1 MIVSYFVSQKFFR
14 GLYQE
19 IARWKALTNYK
30 TNIFSNAFFLYA
42 FRGLSTTTCFH
53 SPARELNKPLK
64 QWTLI
69 VNPFS
74 TVRVQLPCN
83 VSVRPLDLHAFP
95 EADRA
100 FITVHGTSA
109 DQGLKLD
116 NFHVKYY
123 EQKRELL
130 ILSEKVNSNVS
141 VEVTA
146 PIKSD
151 LHITTFGAGNVKIQK
166 MECDNCRVLTE
177 RGNSL
182 LQSIKGHNVFV
193 QSKGGNVI
201 CLGTIHGNVDI
212 TTSGKSSVEIDKV
225 QGNSMNISTEH
236 GPLKAKYIYA
246 QSTSLHSV
254 SAKIELGNVHGN
266 ATVQSETGNIVID
279 GSDGYLKAFTHQ
291 GDIDAYISLFGTA
304 ELRSHGGAISVR
316 VPASMKTELHL
327 SGAAVEVSPEIVLHE
342 AEHNSA
348 ADYTT
353 VTGLMNGKADGKNWI
368 KAQAVRGVVSL
379 KTQSWFE
386 SLKIGKA

>member
-1 MIVSYFVSQKFFR
+1 MTWPDPDPDPNFD
-14 GLYQE
+14 
-19 IARWKALTNYK
+19 
-30 TNIFSNAFFLYA
+30 
-42 FRGLSTTTCFH
+42 
-53 SPARELNKPLK
+53 
-64 QWTLI
+64 
-69 VNPFS
+69 
-74 TVRVQLPCN
+74 
-83 VSVRPLDLHAFP
+83 LDLTTQWGFFSP
-95 EADRA
+95 KLPD
-100 FITVHGTSA
+100 
-109 DQGLKLD
+109 LKLATS
-116 NFHVKYY
+116 K
-123 EQKRELL
+123 KR
-130 ILSEKVNSNVS
+130 
-141 VEVTA
+141 
-146 PIKSD
+146 
-151 LHITTFGAGNVKIQK
+151 
-166 MECDNCRVLTE
+166 
-177 RGNSL
+177 
-182 LQSIKGHNVFV
+182 GHNIFV

-279 GSDGYLKAFTHQ
+279 GSDGHLKAFTHQ

-304 ELRSHGGAISVR
+304 ELLSHGGAISVR
-316 VPASMKTELHL
+316 VPASMKTELQL
-327 SGAAVEVSPEIVLHE
+327 SGAVVEVSPEIVLHE
-342 AEHNSA
+342 AEHNST

>member
-1 MIVSYFVSQKFFR
+1 MIVSYFVSQKLFR

-177 RGNSL
+177 RGKSL
-182 LQSIKGHNVFV
+182 LQSIKGHNIFV

-279 GSDGYLKAFTHQ
+279 GSDGHLKAFTHQ

-316 VPASMKTELHL
+316 VPASMKTELQL
-327 SGAAVEVSPEIVLHE
+327 SGAVVEVSPEIVLHE
-342 AEHNSA
+342 AEHNST